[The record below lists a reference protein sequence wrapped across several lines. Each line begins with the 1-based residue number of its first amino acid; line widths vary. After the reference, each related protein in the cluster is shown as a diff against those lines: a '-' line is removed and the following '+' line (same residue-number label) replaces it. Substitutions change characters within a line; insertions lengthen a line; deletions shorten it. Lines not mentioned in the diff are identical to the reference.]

1 MLGKE
6 HFIMSRSLIFAL
18 VAVFASVSLHNLGA
32 EEAETITFSKHI
44 APIFQA
50 RCVECHR
57 TQGLASFDLQS
68 YESARPWGKSI
79 VKQVRDGKMPPW
91 GLDPKVGE
99 WKDDPTLTE
108 EQIAMISKWVNNGMP
123 EGDKKDLPEPRTFHD
138 DWSIP
143 KPDMVFEMPN
153 EITIPADGVMP
164 YQYHVTDLKNT
175 EDLYV
180 QSMEVLPGNRKVVHH
195 IIVFLRP
202 PAEWSRANKDGF
214 TTDFL
219 DVYAPGSPAG
229 VNPPGVARL
238 IPKGSKL
245 MWQVH
250 YTPTG
255 KEEKDKSKFGIVLAT
270 EKPKELMRTVLM
282 VNTGFKIPPMAP
294 DHVVEGKST
303 IRHDATIYSFTPHMH
318 YRGKAMEFYLTPP
331 GGQEELVCSVPKYDF
346 NWQLDYFLKEPR
358 KVPAGTTVRV
368 VGHFDNSPNNP
379 FNPDPSKE
387 VRWGEQTWEE
397 MLMGG
402 IYVSWPVAPASAPI
416 PASSSAGGN

>member
-1 MLGKE
+1 
-6 HFIMSRSLIFAL
+6 MSRSLVLAMLAGFATI
-18 VAVFASVSLHNLGA
+18 SLQSIQADDA
-32 EEAETITFSKHI
+32 EQINFSKHI

-57 TQGLASFDLQS
+57 DQGLATFDLQS
-68 YESARPWGKSI
+68 YESARPWGKAI
-79 VKQVRDGKMPPW
+79 AKQVREGKMPPW

-99 WKDDPTLTE
+99 WKDNPTLTP
-108 EQIAMISKWVNNGMP
+108 EQIAAIEKWVNTGMP
-123 EGDKKDLPEPRTFHD
+123 EGDKKDLPEPRTFHE
-138 DWSIP
+138 DWSIG
-143 KPDMVFEMPN
+143 KPDMVFEMPK

-164 YQYHVTDLKNT
+164 YQYHVTDLQNT

-195 IIVFLRP
+195 VIVFLQP
-202 PAEWSRANKDGF
+202 PKEWNRENKDGF

-255 KEEKDKSKFGIVLAT
+255 KEEKDQSKFGIILSK
-270 EKPKELMRTVLM
+270 EPPKELMRTVLM
-282 VNTGFKIPPMAP
+282 VNMGFIIPPMVP
-294 DHVVEGKST
+294 EHVVEARSKIGKE
-303 IRHDATIYSFTPHMH
+303 ATLYSFTPHMH
-318 YRGKAMEFYLTPP
+318 YRGTAMDFYITPP
-331 GGQEELVCSVPKYDF
+331 GGPEELICSIPDYDF

-358 KVPAGTTVRV
+358 KVPAGTIVRV
-368 VGHFDNSPNNP
+368 VGKFDNSPNNP

-402 IYVSWPVAPASAPI
+402 VFLSWPVEEAAAVTG
-416 PASSSAGGN
+416 AGGN